1 MAKLNKKIVLDERNK
16 LRTSTINKIRD
27 AILL

>member
-27 AILL
+27 AIFL